1 MHLPLDELE
10 ALYAEANKASEN
22 VVKDKDN
29 FFDKIQGLNRT
40 EEDSMFD
47 LQDKKGS
54 EEQMKAAKQDFFS
67 NFKSGSTEASTEKKE
82 ERSAQS
88 VREQN
93 KAELDKN
100 Y

>member
-1 MHLPLDELE
+1 
-10 ALYAEANKASEN
+10 
-22 VVKDKDN
+22 
-29 FFDKIQGLNRT
+29 
-40 EEDSMFD
+40 MFD

-54 EEQMKAAKQDFFS
+54 EEQMKPAKQDFFS